1 MLFRIFLQ
9 NTFISLYNYNIL
21 LNNKFNLRSECVSM
35 DLLRFFKDAISYAG
49 RNAIAIIK
57 IFEQT

>member
-21 LNNKFNLRSECVSM
+21 LNNKFNLRRECVSM
-35 DLLRFFKDAISYAG
+35 DLLRFFKDAI
-49 RNAIAIIK
+49 AIIK